1 MYVFSVE
8 KGNREPIEADSL
20 ARELLETNKC
30 YILDSGTEV
39 FIWMGRNSSLDERKN
54 SSRAAEVIPQSSFV
68 FYFSFFFLKT

>member
-8 KGNREPIEADSL
+8 KGNREPVEADSL

-39 FIWMGRNSSLDERKN
+39 FIWMGRNSSLEERKN
-54 SSRAAEVIPQSSFV
+54 ASRAAEVIHKTSLV
-68 FYFSFFFLKT
+68 FYFNSF